1 MKRELST
8 YTTLVISIAVVW
20 LAFAALIGWG
30 IVSSTKRVNDR
41 GEAALN
47 RLIGDQRERM
57 GLALQHIEQDLR
69 EEAAFVAAHDSL
81 SDAMLRIRWTPML
94 QSNWVLTAVALAN
107 EAGEE
112 QWVERIGDNRPAL
125 DRQDCLWPGIAHACG
140 QIAEGIA
147 AFGLP
152 GCHIRHA

>member
-30 IVSSTKRVNDR
+30 IVSSTKRVNDL

-112 QWVERIGDNRPAL
+112 QWVERIGDNWRSGSTATARP
-125 DRQDCLWPGIAHACG
+125 IATM
-140 QIAEGIA
+140 A
-147 AFGLP
+147 APL
-152 GCHIRHA
+152 IR